1 MIAGKLCVILI
12 TNILLI
18 TLSTMSLNIGE
29 KVPSFEIEDVN
40 GQKVEIEEGKKY
52 IISFH
57 RYMGCVWC
65 QMDIIKLLK
74 EKDKLK
80 EKGVEVIIFIQSP
93 EEVVKEYLK
102 DFPDFPFRLVPDP
115 EKKVYKIF
123 GVESGSFFDIISPT
137 ALLRTLKDS
146 PTLAKKYKFVKG
158 GIKGDKYLRPA
169 FFVVDNGVIIWS
181 YKSKNVADSPD
192 ISEMLSKVGAN

>member
-1 MIAGKLCVILI
+1 MIAGKFFVIFI
-12 TNILLI
+12 IGILSATI
-18 TLSTMSLNIGE
+18 SIMSLNIGE
-29 KVPSFEIEDVN
+29 KVPSFDIEDIN
-40 GQKVEIEEGKKY
+40 GQKVKIEEGKKY

-74 EKDKLK
+74 EKDKIK

-93 EEVVKEYLK
+93 KEVVKEYLK

-115 EKKVYKIF
+115 EKKVYNIF
-123 GVESGSFFDIISPT
+123 GVGSGSFLDLVSPK
-137 ALLRTLKDS
+137 ALVRTLKDL
-146 PTLAKKYKFVKG
+146 PLLGKYKFVKG
-158 GIKGDKYLRPA
+158 GIEGDRFLRPA
-169 FFVVDNGVIIWS
+169 FFVVDNGIVVWE

-192 ISEMLSKVGAN
+192 ISEILNKAGVN

>member
-1 MIAGKLCVILI
+1 MTIKKIFAELI
-12 TNILLI
+12 INLLSI
-18 TLSTMSLNIGE
+18 SFSIMSINVGE
-29 KVPSFEIEDVN
+29 KVPSFDIKDVN

-123 GVESGSFFDIISPT
+123 GVESGSFLDLVSPT

-146 PTLAKKYKFVKG
+146 PLLSKYRFVKG
-158 GIKGDKYLRPA
+158 GVKGDRYLRPA
-169 FFVVDNGVIIWS
+169 FFVVDNGIVIWA

-192 ISEMLSKVGAN
+192 ISEMLSKVGIN

>member
-1 MIAGKLCVILI
+1 MITGKLCVILI

-29 KVPSFEIEDVN
+29 KVPNFEIEDVN

-93 EEVVKEYLK
+93 QDVVKEYLK
-102 DFPDFPFRLVPDP
+102 DFPDFPFRLVPDL

-146 PTLAKKYKFVKG
+146 SLLGKYKFVRG
-158 GIKGDKYLRPA
+158 GIKGDRYLRPA
-169 FFVVDNGVIIWS
+169 FFVVDNGIVVWN

-192 ISEMLSKVGAN
+192 ISEMLNKLGVN

>member
-1 MIAGKLCVILI
+1 MTIKKIFAELI
-12 TNILLI
+12 INLLSI
-18 TLSTMSLNIGE
+18 SFSIMSINVGE
-29 KVPSFEIEDVN
+29 KVPSFDIRDVN

-146 PTLAKKYKFVKG
+146 PLLSKYKFVKG
-158 GIKGDKYLRPA
+158 GVKGDRYLRPA
-169 FFVVDNGVIIWS
+169 FFVVDNGLVIWS

>member
-1 MIAGKLCVILI
+1 MTIQKIFVDLI
-12 TNILLI
+12 INLLSI
-18 TLSTMSLNIGE
+18 SFSIMSINVGE
-29 KVPSFEIEDVN
+29 KVPSFDTNDVN

-74 EKDKLK
+74 EKDKIK

-123 GVESGSFFDIISPT
+123 GVESGSFLDLVSPT
-137 ALLRTLKDS
+137 ALLRTLKDPPLLS
-146 PTLAKKYKFVKG
+146 KYRFVKG
-158 GIKGDKYLRPA
+158 GVKGDRYLRPA
-169 FFVVDNGVIIWS
+169 FFVVDNGIVICA

>member
-1 MIAGKLCVILI
+1 MTIKKIFAELI
-12 TNILLI
+12 INLLSI
-18 TLSTMSLNIGE
+18 SFSIMSINVGE
-29 KVPSFEIEDVN
+29 KVPSFDIKDVN

-169 FFVVDNGVIIWS
+169 FFVVDNGIVIWS

>member
-1 MIAGKLCVILI
+1 MTAGNFFVIFI
-12 TNILLI
+12 TSTLLT
-18 TLSTMSLNIGE
+18 TLSIMSLNIGE
-29 KVPSFEIEDVN
+29 KVPSFDIKDIN
-40 GQKVEIEEGKKY
+40 DQKVEIEEGKKY

-74 EKDKLK
+74 EKDKIK

-93 EEVVKEYLK
+93 KEVVKEYLK

-115 EKKVYKIF
+115 EKKVYNIF
-123 GVESGSFFDIISPT
+123 GVESGSFLDLVSPT
-137 ALLRTLKDS
+137 AFLRTLKDS
-146 PTLAKKYKFVKG
+146 PLLSKYKFIKGGVKG
-158 GIKGDKYLRPA
+158 DRFLRPA
-169 FFVVDNGVIIWS
+169 FFVVDNGIVVWS

-192 ISEMLSKVGAN
+192 ISEILNKAGVN